1 MDYIMRYVFS
11 ISLGYT
17 LLEFITVIIIILMHG
32 IAHYS
37 IHSGG
42 PYMDFSFF
50 SQSTCY
56 FYAVLHIWTIY
67 DIMIFKLG

>member
-1 MDYIMRYVFS
+1 MVGFR
-11 ISLGYT
+11 LGT
-17 LLEFITVIIIILMHG
+17 RKMLLPALIVIVIINIIIIIILMHG

-56 FYAVLHIWTIY
+56 FYAVLHI
-67 DIMIFKLG
+67 

>member
-1 MDYIMRYVFS
+1 MVLMVGFR
-11 ISLGYT
+11 LGT
-17 LLEFITVIIIILMHG
+17 RKMLLAALIVIFIIIIIIIIIIILMHG

-56 FYAVLHIWTIY
+56 FYAVLHI
-67 DIMIFKLG
+67 

>member
-1 MDYIMRYVFS
+1 MVGFR
-11 ISLGYT
+11 LGT
-17 LLEFITVIIIILMHG
+17 RKMLLAALIVIVIINIIIIIILMHG

-56 FYAVLHIWTIY
+56 FYAVSHI
-67 DIMIFKLG
+67 

>member
-1 MDYIMRYVFS
+1 MVGFR
-11 ISLGYT
+11 LGT
-17 LLEFITVIIIILMHG
+17 RKMLLPALIVIVINNIIIIIIILMHG

-56 FYAVLHIWTIY
+56 FYAVLHV
-67 DIMIFKLG
+67 

>member
-1 MDYIMRYVFS
+1 MVGFR
-11 ISLGYT
+11 LGNRKM
-17 LLEFITVIIIILMHG
+17 LLAALIIIVIIIVIIIIIIIIILMHG

-56 FYAVLHIWTIY
+56 FYAVLHI
-67 DIMIFKLG
+67 